1 MINAIVAV
9 DDNWGI
15 GYNGDLLEH
24 IPEDLKFFKS
34 MTTGKTVVMGL
45 NTWESLPVKPLPHRY
60 NIVIKPG
67 ELHKEAMT
75 AYMDLATFTDS
86 LDDSEIFVI
95 GGGSIYRQLLPF
107 CDHVYITKIY
117 KEHENVDVYFP
128 NLDIT
133 TDWNAVKLSDIKEH
147 NGIMYQFWRYD
158 RNS

>member
-45 NTWESLPVKPLPHRY
+45 NTWGSLPVKPLPHRY

-75 AYMDLATFTDS
+75 AYMDLETFIDS